1 MRSDERLL
9 DIVMRI
15 ALVVLL
21 AMSLFPFYWMLMN
34 SMKTAREIFQ
44 DPIGLPSSVSIA
56 NYLKAWTKADLATA
70 LANSAIV
77 TGGSVIIVIVTATL
91 AAYPLARMRF
101 AGRSLFLA
109 FFISGLVVAPE
120 VVLVPLFNMFSTF
133 HLLNTLWSVMLANAA
148 FALPLSVFLF
158 WQFFREIPHELQES
172 SRVDGCSH
180 FTFFRLILLPL
191 SKPVLGSVTIFV
203 SLFTWNE
210 YLFALTFLR
219 DNATKTIPARLQVFF
234 SQFQTDWSALF
245 AALVM
250 VTLPIIILYLFMQ
263 RSFVRGLTAGAVKG

>member
-1 MRSDERLL
+1 MKTDDRSLDLLMRT
-9 DIVMRI
+9 
-15 ALVVLL
+15 ALIVLL

-34 SMKTAREIFQ
+34 SFKTARQIFQ
-44 DPIGLPSSVSIA
+44 DPIGLPASLSLA
-56 NYLKAWTKADLATA
+56 NYFKAWAKAGLATA
-70 LANSAIV
+70 LANSAMV
-77 TGGSVIIVIVTATL
+77 TVTTVIIVIVAATL

-109 FFISGLVVAPE
+109 FFIAGLVVAPE
-120 VVLVPLFNMFSTF
+120 VALVPLFNMFSKLG
-133 HLLNTLWSVMLANAA
+133 LLNTPWSVILANAA
-148 FALPLSVFLF
+148 FAMPLSVFLF
-158 WQFFREIPHELQES
+158 WQFFREVPHELQEA

-180 FTFFRLILLPL
+180 FGFFRLILLPL

-203 SLFTWNE
+203 SLFSWNE

-245 AALVM
+245 AALVV
-250 VTLPIIILYLFMQ
+250 VTLPIIVLYLLMQ